1 MLGTAVKKVAW
12 VGRTASMVFGLALVM
27 ALVLGVAT
35 MAMGATGSNFL
46 LGQRNV
52 ADAISTL
59 VKQGPGPALSLV
71 VEANQPP
78 LKVNAAAGKAT
89 NLNADKLDGKDSTAL
104 GVTMKTAH
112 SRTGAAPN
120 ACTTAQT
127 FSPCAPV
134 AVKVPPGKQYHV
146 SVLSSLA
153 VQSLEDSSIAYCPA
167 IQGGAFGLSCIS
179 TGSGASAVA
188 DVITL
193 ARVYAESA
201 ASSREIGPLPAG
213 TYTFSTTISPD
224 DALISGDHLKAHTT
238 VMVRDVSAPGPPI
251 Q

>member
-1 MLGTAVKKVAW
+1 MVRSVFGKVMW
-12 VGRTASMVFGLALVM
+12 VGRATVFLVGLAVILALVFGVANM
-27 ALVLGVAT
+27 AL
-35 MAMGATGSNFL
+35 GATGGNFL
-46 LGQRNV
+46 LGKRNV
-52 ADAISTL
+52 ADAVSTL
-59 VKQGPGPALSLV
+59 VKQGAGPALSLV

-134 AVKVPPGKQYHV
+134 TVKVPPGKQYHV

-188 DVITL
+188 DVITR